1 MDKTTN
7 FISDIANLFKNK
19 ILICTKR
26 KNKISQTT
34 YMVFIVSV
42 CYFQIPTF
50 CSNPHLHKT
59 KMEQHKNF
67 VALVHIKNLEIYTYI
82 YIK

>member
-1 MDKTTN
+1 M
-7 FISDIANLFKNK
+7 
-19 ILICTKR
+19 KR

-42 CYFQIPTF
+42 RYFQIPTF

-59 KMEQHKNF
+59 KIEQHKNF